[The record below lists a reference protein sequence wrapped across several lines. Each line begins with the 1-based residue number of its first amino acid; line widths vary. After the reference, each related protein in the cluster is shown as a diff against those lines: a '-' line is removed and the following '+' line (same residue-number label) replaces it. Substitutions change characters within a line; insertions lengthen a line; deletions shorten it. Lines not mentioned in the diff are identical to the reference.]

1 MKKIL
6 IADDSV
12 HIRDLMRATLEAD
25 FFLVEAANGEEALKK
40 GRKEK
45 PDLILLDVKMPRKT
59 GIEACRQLKAD
70 PATKNIPVVMLTALK
85 SSEDIRRGKEVGAD
99 AYFTKPFS
107 PRALLDKVNGIL
119 ERRS

>member
-1 MKKIL
+1 VKKIL

-25 FFLVEAANGEEALKK
+25 FFLVEAADGEEALAKA
-40 GRKEK
+40 RKEK
-45 PDLILLDVKMPRKT
+45 PDLALLDVMMPRKT

-119 ERRS
+119 EGE